1 MYPRPCSKTASST
14 CQNFA
19 SWGRISLWRAAARSC
34 PAPACCMAGRSP
46 FPTSARVR
54 RSSWPPSPPGGPRF
68 SRIFII
74 SIAATRKSWASSR
87 VWARTSHEST
97 ARRAMFVTTSPG
109 SSGIESAVL
118 SKKIGID
125 LGTSTVLVYV
135 KGEGVVVNEPAVMA
149 TDEKGAR
156 VLAVGRAASE
166 MVGRGRKARAVR
178 LVRDGDGVD
187 YNVAGAMLQ
196 HLIGRIVGRQRIFR
210 PDVMLSVAAMVTG
223 VERRA
228 VLAATIQAG
237 AKTAYLI
244 DKPMAAA
251 IGARVAVASTDGIA
265 IVNLGAGSTE
275 LAVIGQGETLASESL
290 AIGGD
295 AFDRAID
302 AAIVTQ
308 RGVRLMP
315 GEAER
320 LKIQLGSASGPV
332 PQSDLEVSAV
342 DDGGGVREALL
353 AQPVL
358 RACDGAAVFASADA
372 VGTLLGLSSVGR
384 AFVFDDSPRELLR
397 VFRRLRAGSVDT
409 VVVPFPRRPLHVAL
423 AYFAG
428 VPRRLI
434 APGGSGWAVTERVRG
449 IKRLHPV
456 EANWRVGAVASNR
469 PVLTPGEAPALQPP
483 EEVRSKAMAR
493 WPSFIGSGRRP
504 LVMIPGGGGWSS
516 RRSGGLWPAERWAV
530 VANQSAA
537 DRIGILSG
545 AGDDQTVRETT
556 GRIPT

>member
-1 MYPRPCSKTASST
+1 M
-14 CQNFA
+14 
-19 SWGRISLWRAAARSC
+19 RS
-34 PAPACCMAGRSP
+34 
-46 FPTSARVR
+46 
-54 RSSWPPSPPGGPRF
+54 
-68 SRIFII
+68 
-74 SIAATRKSWASSR
+74 ATI
-87 VWARTSHEST
+87 
-97 ARRAMFVTTSPG
+97 SPG

-178 LVRDGDGVD
+178 LVRDGNGVD
-187 YNVAGAMLQ
+187 YNLAGAMLQ

-251 IGARVAVASTDGIA
+251 IGARVPVATTDGIA

-275 LAVIGQGETLASESL
+275 LAVIGQGETLAIESL
-290 AIGGD
+290 RIGGD
-295 AFDRAID
+295 AFDQAID
-302 AAIVTQ
+302 AAIAKA

-332 PQSDLEVSAV
+332 DSDLEVNAV
-342 DDGGGVREALL
+342 DEEGGRSALRVSGHDVQAAIQEPLESIAASLQRVVLQVPEARRAAVLRSGAVLTGGG
-353 AQPVL
+353 AQL
-358 RACDGAAVFASADA
+358 
-372 VGTLLGLSSVGR
+372 
-384 AFVFDDSPRELLR
+384 
-397 VFRRLRAGSVDT
+397 
-409 VVVPFPRRPLHVAL
+409 
-423 AYFAG
+423 
-428 VPRRLI
+428 
-434 APGGSGWAVTERVRG
+434 RG
-449 IKRLHPV
+449 IAEFL
-456 EANWRVGAVASNR
+456 AMRVG
-469 PVLTPGEAPALQPP
+469 
-483 EEVRSKAMAR
+483 
-493 WPSFIGSGRRP
+493 
-504 LVMIPGGGGWSS
+504 
-516 RRSGGLWPAERWAV
+516 
-530 VANQSAA
+530 
-537 DRIGILSG
+537 
-545 AGDDQTVRETT
+545 
-556 GRIPT
+556 IPTRVAPEPQSCVAIGTGMALDNLQVIRRGQHYIT